1 MSNLLSQAS
10 LVMIPSGYKEDVV
23 YSPIPTTG
31 AGDLSFTRAS
41 NGTRIN
47 SAGLVEVCPW
57 NLLTYSEDF
66 SNAAWSKDNATISAN
81 ATTAPN
87 GTTTADK
94 LIENSSNAIHRI
106 YQSAINN
113 NVINFS
119 FYAKSAEKTKVAIC
133 SPSVD
138 VGFDL
143 ANFTVI
149 NLGYGTTN
157 ASIESVGNGWAK
169 CSLYTTDTN
178 PNLFIALLNASNQ
191 LSYMGNGS
199 DGAFI
204 WGAMINIGATAKPYF
219 PTTDRLNVPRL
230 TYQNG
235 GGGCPSL
242 LLEKQ
247 STNLALY
254 SEQFDNASWT
264 KNELTITA
272 NNAISPDGT
281 QNADTALETTT
292 NAYHDL
298 IQSPSLTSGTTYT
311 LSSFVKAAGRDY
323 CYLFVSDGTTP
334 AAVKY
339 NLATGVVLG
348 TALGSPVSS
357 KIENFGNGW
366 YRCSMVYTS
375 GATATGQLAIS
386 TTNSPALSLAPYA
399 GDVTKGISVWGA
411 QLEASSYPTSYIP
424 TTSASATRVADSC
437 SKTGI
442 SSLIGQT
449 QGVVFCDF
457 NYIAT
462 TNTSDTTPIRL
473 LGSGSAGMYLEINSN
488 NTFEVVVVNSV
499 GTLVFNSTS
508 SAQIAGRY
516 KFAIA
521 YNANDYAFYLNGT
534 QIAVDTSGA
543 FASASLDSL
552 NLGMYQSGSQHLD
565 GSINEAILFST
576 RLSNSELA
584 SLTSL

>member
-1 MSNLLSQAS
+1 
-10 LVMIPSGYKEDVV
+10 
-23 YSPIPTTG
+23 
-31 AGDLSFTRAS
+31 
-41 NGTRIN
+41 
-47 SAGLVEVCPW
+47 
-57 NLLTYSEDF
+57 
-66 SNAAWSKDNATISAN
+66 
-81 ATTAPN
+81 
-87 GTTTADK
+87 
-94 LIENSSNAIHRI
+94 
-106 YQSAINN
+106 
-113 NVINFS
+113 
-119 FYAKSAEKTKVAIC
+119 
-133 SPSVD
+133 
-138 VGFDL
+138 
-143 ANFTVI
+143 
-149 NLGYGTTN
+149 
-157 ASIESVGNGWAK
+157 
-169 CSLYTTDTN
+169 
-178 PNLFIALLNASNQ
+178 
-191 LSYMGNGS
+191 
-199 DGAFI
+199 
-204 WGAMINIGATAKPYF
+204 
-219 PTTDRLNVPRL
+219 
-230 TYQNG
+230 
-235 GGGCPSL
+235 
-242 LLEKQ
+242 
-247 STNLALY
+247 
-254 SEQFDNASWT
+254 
-264 KNELTITA
+264 
-272 NNAISPDGT
+272 
-281 QNADTALETTT
+281 
-292 NAYHDL
+292 
-298 IQSPSLTSGTTYT
+298 
-311 LSSFVKAAGRDY
+311 
-323 CYLFVSDGTTP
+323 
-334 AAVKY
+334 
-339 NLATGVVLG
+339 
-348 TALGSPVSS
+348 
-357 KIENFGNGW
+357 
-366 YRCSMVYTS
+366 MVYTS